1 MRKIHLPVER
11 KLVEALTYIV
21 ENKSSA
27 SRVIKYSFSQN
38 KKWGARDRRA
48 FAECF
53 YDILRNYRAYA
64 YPYAKGGDEFKLSSE
79 KLLSIIDDW
88 KNGVINKNGIP
99 EKIKYSASEDLFTKL
114 KEEFSLSDVTD
125 FLRNSYK
132 KADVFLR
139 VNTLK
144 TTEDELV
151 KKLLSEEIEV
161 ERIKEN
167 CLKLEDR
174 KNVFITEAF
183 KKGLF
188 EMQDGAS
195 QDVAP
200 FLEVEPGHR
209 VIDSCAG
216 AGGKT
221 LHIAALMQGKGKI
234 IAMDIFEKR
243 LEELKKRSKR
253 AGAQNIEIKHIS
265 STKVVKRMENSA
277 DRLLLDVPCTGTGVY
292 RRKPESKLFFNMEE
306 HKRLN
311 ILQKEIIRSHS
322 RMLKPGGKMVYA
334 TCSVLPS
341 ENMKVVEGF
350 LKDNSSFE
358 LESSV
363 TNKVGQDGFDG
374 FFMAKLV
381 KKT

>member
-1 MRKIHLPVER
+1 MKKIHLPVER
-11 KLVEALTYIV
+11 KLVEALGYIL

-27 SRVIKYSFSQN
+27 SRVIKHSFSTN
-38 KKWGARDRRA
+38 KKWGARDRRT

-64 YPYAKGGDEFKLSSE
+64 YPYAKSADEFKLPPE
-79 KLLSIIDDW
+79 KLKTIVEDW
-88 KNGVINKNGIP
+88 RNGELDRTGIP
-99 EKIKYSASEDLFTKL
+99 EKIKFSASEDLYSKL
-114 KEEFSLSDVTD
+114 KEEFSLSDVTS

-132 KADVFLR
+132 RADVFLR

-144 TTEDELV
+144 SNTKEV
-151 KKLLSEEIEV
+151 IKLLKEEEV
-161 ERIKEN
+161 EVEEVKEN
-167 CLKLEDR
+167 CLKLADR

-183 KKGLF
+183 KKGFF

-221 LHIAALMQGKGKI
+221 LHIAALLKGKGKV

-243 LEELKKRSKR
+243 LEELKKRSRR
-253 AGAQNIEIKHIS
+253 AGVQNLEIKHIS
-265 STKVVKRMENSA
+265 STKLIKRLAGTA
-277 DRLLLDVPCTGTGVY
+277 DRLLLDVPCTGSGVY
-292 RRKPESKLFFNMEE
+292 RRKPESKLFFSQEE
-306 HKRLN
+306 HERLN
-311 ILQKEIIRSHS
+311 TLQKEIIRSHS
-322 RMLKPGGKMVYA
+322 RMLKSGGKMVYA

-350 LKDNSSFE
+350 LKENKDFK
-358 LESSV
+358 LEEAV
-363 TNKVGQDGFDG
+363 TNEVSQDGFDG
-374 FFMAKLV
+374 FFMAKLIRE
-381 KKT
+381 